1 MIDFTSHF
9 KDLNS
14 INLCLQ
20 KRDELSNSEEILLI
34 KEKIKTADNETKKVL
49 GQELNVFKQSVQFA
63 CDQRI
68 QTLQSEL
75 EKDNFQNFDPSF
87 YQSNY
92 QVKPGKIHPI
102 SLVTEEIV
110 KLFQKYNFDIFE
122 GSQVESQ
129 WYNFTSVNT
138 PDYHSARAMQDTFF
152 ADLQD
157 EKGENYVLRTQVT
170 SNAVKYAETHKPP
183 FKVVFTGLVFRAEN
197 IDATHDI
204 NFHQFDCWIVD
215 RKASISQTVTLIEQI
230 MQDFFAWPDLKIRL
244 RQAFFPFTNP
254 SFEGDISCP
263 FCKGVGCRV
272 CKDLGWIEIF
282 GGGLINPEVIKN
294 MGLDPNE
301 WQGLAFGP
309 GLTRM
314 AQFKLGVSGISQ
326 FYNGNL
332 SFLKPNSS
340 ESLS

>member
-1 MIDFTSHF
+1 MLNFKSHF
-9 KDLNS
+9 QDLSS

-20 KRDELSNSEEILLI
+20 KRDELNNTGQALEL
-34 KEKIKTADNETKKVL
+34 KEKIALAEVSEKKVI
-49 GQELNVFKQSVQFA
+49 GQELNILRQAVQMS
-63 CDQRI
+63 CDERI
-68 QTLQSEL
+68 KEIQSEL
-75 EKDNFQNFDPSF
+75 EKDNFQNFDPTF
-87 YQSNY
+87 YNAKY
-92 QVKPGKIHPI
+92 GTGEGKIHPI
-102 SLVTEEIV
+102 SLVTEEII

-152 ADLQD
+152 ADLKD
-157 EKGENYVLRTQVT
+157 EKDENFVLRTQVT
-170 SNAVKYAETHKPP
+170 ANAVKYAETHKPP
-183 FKVVFTGLVFRAEN
+183 FKVVFTGIVYRAEN

-215 RKASISQTVTLIEQI
+215 RKASMSQTVTLIEQI
-230 MQDFFAWPDLKIRL
+230 MQEFFDWPDLKIRL

-272 CKDLGWIEIF
+272 CKGLGWIEMF

-294 MGLDPNE
+294 MGLNPEE

-332 SFLKPNSS
+332 SFLSAKN
-340 ESLS
+340 

>member
-1 MIDFTSHF
+1 MSELLSQFQT
-9 KDLNS
+9 LNS
-14 INLCLQ
+14 VNLCLQ
-20 KRDELSNSEEILLI
+20 KRDELNNSGMILEL
-34 KEKIKTADNETKKVL
+34 KEKIKVSPVDEKKLL
-49 GQELNVFKQSVQFA
+49 GQELNILRQNIQQA

-68 QTLQSEL
+68 QELQAEL
-75 EKDNFQNFDPSF
+75 EKDNFQTFDPTF
-87 YQSNY
+87 YNPNFQGK
-92 QVKPGKIHPI
+92 QGKIHPI
-102 SLVTEEIV
+102 SLVTEEIIN
-110 KLFQKYNFDIFE
+110 LFKKYNFDIFE

-152 ADLQD
+152 ADLKD
-157 EKGENYVLRTQVT
+157 DKNENYVLRTQVT
-170 SNAVKYAETHKPP
+170 ANAVKYSENHKPP
-183 FKVVFTGLVFRAEN
+183 FKVVFTGIVFRAEN

-263 FCKGVGCRV
+263 FCKGVGCKV
-272 CKDLGWIEIF
+272 CKGLGWIEMF

-294 MGLDPNE
+294 MGLNPEE

-332 SFLKPNSS
+332 SFLSA
-340 ESLS
+340 E

>member
-1 MIDFTSHF
+1 MSELLSQFQT
-9 KDLNS
+9 LNS
-14 INLCLQ
+14 VNLCLQ
-20 KRDELSNSEEILLI
+20 KRDELNNSGMILEL
-34 KEKIKTADNETKKVL
+34 KEKIKVSPVDEKKLL
-49 GQELNVFKQSVQFA
+49 GQELNILRQNIQQA

-68 QTLQSEL
+68 QELQAEL
-75 EKDNFQNFDPSF
+75 EKDNFQTFDPTF
-87 YQSNY
+87 YNPNFQGK
-92 QVKPGKIHPI
+92 QGKIHPI
-102 SLVTEEIV
+102 SLVTEEIIN
-110 KLFQKYNFDIFE
+110 LFKKYNFDIFE

-138 PDYHSARAMQDTFF
+138 PYYHSARAMQDTFF
-152 ADLQD
+152 ADLKD
-157 EKGENYVLRTQVT
+157 DKNENYVLRTQVT
-170 SNAVKYAETHKPP
+170 ANAVKYSENHKPP
-183 FKVVFTGLVFRAEN
+183 FKVVFTGIVFRAEN

-263 FCKGVGCRV
+263 FCKGVGCKV
-272 CKDLGWIEIF
+272 CKGLGWIEMF

-294 MGLDPNE
+294 MGLNPEE

-332 SFLKPNSS
+332 SFLSA
-340 ESLS
+340 E

>member
-1 MIDFTSHF
+1 MTDFKIHF
-9 KDLNS
+9 QSLNS

-20 KRDELSNSEEILLI
+20 KRDELNNSGEISELKKQIQTASVEE
-34 KEKIKTADNETKKVL
+34 KKVI
-49 GQELNVFKQSVQFA
+49 GQQLNIFRQQIQIA
-63 CDQRI
+63 CDERI
-68 QTLQSEL
+68 KLLQEEL
-75 EKDNFQNFDPSF
+75 EKDNFQEFDPTF
-87 YQSNY
+87 YISNPQY
-92 QVKPGKIHPI
+92 TPGKIHPI
-102 SLVTEEIV
+102 SLVTEEII

-152 ADLQD
+152 ANLKD
-157 EKGENYVLRTQVT
+157 EKDENYVLRTQVT
-170 SNAVKYAETHKPP
+170 ANAVKYALSNKPP
-183 FKVVFTGLVFRAEN
+183 FKVIFTGIVYRAEN

-215 RKASISQTVTLIEQI
+215 RKASISQTTTLIEQI
-230 MQDFFAWPDLKIRL
+230 MQEFFAWPDLKVRL

-263 FCKGVGCRV
+263 FCKGEGCRV
-272 CKDLGWIEIF
+272 CKGLGWIEMF

-294 MGLDPNE
+294 MGLEPDE

-332 SFLKPNSS
+332 NFLSGQK
-340 ESLS
+340 